1 MNNGLSQE
9 SWKIC
14 QTSIYMK
21 DITELII
28 GSAYEVANVLGS
40 GFVEKVYENALVH
53 ELIANGL
60 QAEQQKKIEVFYK
73 EKNVGDYYADILV
86 NEDVILELK
95 AVKSIEVI
103 HMAQCLN
110 YLKGTGKRL
119 GLIINFGTP
128 RIQIKR
134 IIND

>member
-1 MNNGLSQE
+1 
-9 SWKIC
+9 
-14 QTSIYMK
+14 MK

-40 GFVEKVYENALVH
+40 GFVEKVYENALVY
-53 ELIANGL
+53 ELTANGL

-86 NEDVILELK
+86 NEDIILELK
-95 AVKSIEVI
+95 AVKSIELI
-103 HMAQCLN
+103 HIAQCLH
-110 YLKGTGKRL
+110 YLKGTGKKL

-128 RIQIKR
+128 RIQIRR
-134 IIND
+134 IVND